1 MGKYKIEIHYATGN
15 SLNSEDC
22 FDDLE
27 LTWDDLNVAKDNLQR
42 IKEHYK
48 MTQELNSYSNKK
60 SRDEIIEENKNKP
73 WFVNVPKPFVPK
85 SNVFITEASALK
97 LKKENWEY
105 RPDFYSAESC
115 LLLKADNG
123 NTMQMSAFWIGH
135 FEHLYGAEIKIDN
148 SDMKFEV

>member
-15 SLNSEDC
+15 SFWISSS

-27 LTWDDLNVAKDNLQR
+27 LTWDDVGVAKDNLQR

-48 MTQELNSYSNKK
+48 MTQELNSYSRKK

-97 LKKENWEY
+97 LKKEDWEY
-105 RPDFYSAESC
+105 RPDLYSAESC
-115 LLLKADNG
+115 LLLIADNG
-123 NTMQMSAFWIGH
+123 NTMQLRAFWIGH
-135 FEHLYGAEIKIDN
+135 FEQLHGA
-148 SDMKFEV
+148 